1 METVLLYI
9 LGVVIVVVGLAVSIG
24 LHEIGHLIPAK
35 KFGVKVGQWMIGFG
49 PTLWSRRFG
58 ETEYGVKAIPLGG
71 FISMAGMFPPGKVK
85 EGAVAR
91 AGHLRDELELDIVEG
106 DLHDASEDAVL
117 GRPGSP
123 ADALRAGIAPAKPR
137 MDSTGFFNVLV
148 QDARDSSAQTIE
160 AGAEDRVFYKLAFWK
175 RIIIM
180 LGGPVMNLLIAVVLY
195 GIVLCG
201 FGIPVASTTIGSVS
215 QCIASSTSQTTCSAS
230 DEAAPAAAA
239 GIKPGDVFVS
249 IDGTA
254 ITSWNQAT
262 SIIRDS
268 AGKSLALVVERDGR
282 DVTLALTPKLT
293 ERPVVDATTGAVRT
307 DENGKTLTQDI
318 GFVGIGYATEIQQQP
333 VTAVLPAVG
342 SNIASVA
349 KIIVT
354 LPQRLVQTAQ
364 AAFGGGK
371 RDPNGPISV
380 LGVGRLAGEI
390 TTINSIPLVQRVSA
404 DIQIIAGLN
413 VALFV
418 FNLIPLL
425 PLDGGHV
432 LGAIWEALRRQLAK
446 LVKRPDPGPVDMAK
460 LVPLTLVI
468 VAILGLSS
476 ALLIYADIVNP
487 VTFQ

>member
-1 METVLLYI
+1 METVLLYV

-49 PTLWSRRFG
+49 PTLWSRKFG

-85 EGAVAR
+85 DGAVAR

-106 DLHDASEDAVL
+106 DMHDTSEDA
-117 GRPGSP
+117 
-123 ADALRAGIAPAKPR
+123 ALASKPSTAKPK

-160 AGAEDRVFYKLAFWK
+160 EGAEDRVFYKLSFWK

-195 GIVLCG
+195 TIILCG

-215 QCIASSTSQTTCSAS
+215 QCIASSATQTTCSS
-230 DEAAPAAAA
+230 TDETAPAAAA
-239 GIKPGDVFVS
+239 GIKPGDTFVS

-262 SIIRDS
+262 EIIRTS
-268 AGKSLALVVERDGR
+268 AGTALAVVVKRDGK
-282 DVTLALTPKLT
+282 DVALSLTPKLT
-293 ERPVVDATTGAVRT
+293 ERPVANPTTGNPET
-307 DENGKTLTQDI
+307 DANGKTITQDV
-318 GFVGIGYATEIQQQP
+318 GFVGISYVTVVEQQP
-333 VTAVLPAVG
+333 ITAVLPYVG
-342 SNIASVA
+342 NTIVSVS
-349 KIIVT
+349 KVVIT

-371 RDPNGPISV
+371 RDPNGPI
-380 LGVGRLAGEI
+380 GVVGIGRLAGEI
-390 TTINSIPLVQRVSA
+390 TTTTSA
-404 DIQIIAGLN
+404 PFAARIESVIGIVAGLN
-413 VALFV
+413 IALFV

-425 PLDGGHV
+425 PLDGGHII
-432 LGAIWEALRRQLAK
+432 GAVWEALRRRLAK
-446 LVKRPDPGPVDMAK
+446 WFKRPDPGPVDMAK

-468 VAILGLSS
+468 VVILGASS
-476 ALLIYADIVNP
+476 LLLLYADIVNP
-487 VTFQ
+487 VTLQ

>member
-1 METVLLYI
+1 VETVLLYV

-35 KFGVKVGQWMIGFG
+35 RFGVKVGQWMIGFG
-49 PTLWSRRFG
+49 PTLWSRKFG

-85 EGAVAR
+85 DGAVAR
-91 AGHLRDELELDIVEG
+91 AGHLRDELELDFVEG
-106 DLHDASEDAVL
+106 DMHDSSEDAAL
-117 GRPGSP
+117 ARP
-123 ADALRAGIAPAKPR
+123 ATAATRAGKPK

-160 AGAEDRVFYKLAFWK
+160 AGAEDRVFYKLTFWK

-195 GIVLCG
+195 TIILCG

-215 QCIASSTSQTTCSAS
+215 KCIASSTSQTTCSS
-230 DEAAPAAAA
+230 TDEAAPAAAA
-239 GIKPGDVFVS
+239 GIKPGDTFVS
-249 IDGTA
+249 IDGTK

-262 SIIRDS
+262 EIIRKS
-268 AGKSLALVVERDGR
+268 AGTALAVVVKRDGA
-282 DVTLALTPKLT
+282 DVTLSLTPKLT
-293 ERPVVDATTGAVRT
+293 ERPVTDPSTGAVVT
-307 DENGKTLTQDI
+307 DANGKTETQDV

-342 SNIASVA
+342 SNIASVS
-349 KIIVT
+349 KVIFT
-354 LPQRLVQTAQ
+354 LPQRLVQVAQ
-364 AAFGGGK
+364 AAFGGEK

-390 TTINSIPLVQRVSA
+390 TTINSIPILQRVSA

-413 VALFV
+413 IALFV

-432 LGAIWEALRRQLAK
+432 IGAIWEALRRRLAK
-446 LVKRPDPGPVDMAK
+446 IFKRPDPGPVDMAK

-468 VAILGLSS
+468 VAILGASS

>member
-1 METVLLYI
+1 METVLLYV

-49 PTLWSRRFG
+49 PTLWSRKFG

-71 FISMAGMFPPGKVK
+71 YISMAGMFPPGKVK
-85 EGAVAR
+85 DGAVAR
-91 AGHLRDELELDIVEG
+91 AGHLRDEFELDIVEG
-106 DLHDASEDAVL
+106 DMHDPSEDAALTKIHAV
-117 GRPGSP
+117 RPP
-123 ADALRAGIAPAKPR
+123 AVKAK

-215 QCIASSTSQTTCSAS
+215 QCIASSTIQTTCSAT
-230 DEAAPAAAA
+230 DETAPAAAA

-249 IDGTA
+249 IGGTA

-262 SIIRDS
+262 QIIRDS
-268 AGKSLALVVERDGR
+268 AGKTLDLVVKRDGK
-282 DVTLALTPKLT
+282 DVALSLTPKLT
-293 ERPVVDATTGAVRT
+293 ERPVVDSATGAVKT
-307 DENGKTLTQDI
+307 DDNGKTITQDV
-318 GFVGIGYATEIQQQP
+318 GFVGIGYATEVQQQP

-354 LPQRLVQTAQ
+354 LPQRLVQVAQ
-364 AAFGGGK
+364 AAFGGQK

-432 LGAIWEALRRQLAK
+432 LGAVWEALRRRLAK
-446 LVKRPDPGPVDMAK
+446 IFKRPDPGPVDMAK

-468 VAILGLSS
+468 VAILGASS

>member
-1 METVLLYI
+1 MLLYV
-9 LGVVIVVVGLAVSIG
+9 LGVLIVVVGLAVSIG

-35 KFGVKVGQWMIGFG
+35 RFGVKVGQWMIGFG
-49 PTLWSRRFG
+49 PTLWSRKFG

-71 FISMAGMFPPGKVK
+71 FISMAGMFPPSKVK
-85 EGAVAR
+85 DGAVAR
-91 AGHLRDELELDIVEG
+91 AGHLRDELELDLVEG
-106 DLHDASEDAVL
+106 DMHDISEDAALV
-117 GRPGSP
+117 RPAST
-123 ADALRAGIAPAKPR
+123 ARAVKPK

-148 QDARDSSAQTIE
+148 QDARDSSAQTI
-160 AGAEDRVFYKLAFWK
+160 APGAEDRVFYKLTFWK

-195 GIVLCG
+195 TIVLCG

-215 QCIASSTSQTTCSAS
+215 QCIASSTTQTTCSET
-230 DEAAPAAAA
+230 DETAPAAAA

-254 ITSWNQAT
+254 ISSWDQAVE
-262 SIIRDS
+262 IIRKS
-268 AGKSLALVVERDGR
+268 AGTALAVIVKRDGEN
-282 DVTLALTPKLT
+282 VALSLTPKLT
-293 ERPVVDATTGAVRT
+293 ERPVTDPSTGAVIT
-307 DENGKTLTQDI
+307 DANGKTETQDV

-342 SNIASVA
+342 SNISAVA
-349 KIIVT
+349 KVIFT
-354 LPQRLVQTAQ
+354 LPQRLVQVGQ
-364 AAFGGGK
+364 AAFGGQK

-390 TTINSIPLVQRVSA
+390 TTINSIPLLQRISA

-413 VALFV
+413 IALFV

-432 LGAIWEALRRQLAK
+432 LGAIWEALRRRLAK
-446 LVKRPDPGPVDMAK
+446 LFKRPDPGPVDMAK

-468 VAILGLSS
+468 VAILGASS

>member
-1 METVLLYI
+1 MLLYV

-35 KFGVKVGQWMIGFG
+35 RFGVKVGQWMIGFG
-49 PTLWSRRFG
+49 PTLWSRKFG

-85 EGAVAR
+85 DGAVDR

-106 DLHDASEDAVL
+106 DMHDASEDAAL
-117 GRPGSP
+117 ARP
-123 ADALRAGIAPAKPR
+123 AAATRAGKPK

-180 LGGPVMNLLIAVVLY
+180 LGGPAMNLVIAVVLY
-195 GIVLCG
+195 GVILCG

-215 QCIASSTSQTTCSAS
+215 QCIASSTSQTTCAAS
-230 DEAAPAAAA
+230 DERAPAAAA

-254 ITSWNQAT
+254 ISSWNQAT
-262 SIIRDS
+262 GIIRKS
-268 AGKSLALVVERDGR
+268 AGSSLSVVVKRDGQN
-282 DVTLALTPKLT
+282 VTLSLTPKLT
-293 ERPVVDATTGAVRT
+293 ERPVVNPTTGAVVT
-307 DENGKTLTQDI
+307 DANGKTVTQNV
-318 GFVGIGYATEIQQQP
+318 GFVGIGDATEIQQQP

-342 SNIASVA
+342 ANIASVA
-349 KIIVT
+349 KVIFT
-354 LPQRLVQTAQ
+354 LPQRLVQVGQ
-364 AAFGGGK
+364 AAFGGQK

-390 TTINSIPLVQRVSA
+390 TTINSIPILQRISA

-413 VALFV
+413 IALFV

-432 LGAIWEALRRQLAK
+432 LGAVWEALRRRLAK
-446 LVKRPDPGPVDMAK
+446 IFKRPDPGPVDMAK

-468 VAILGLSS
+468 VAILGASS